1 MIQIKFCFRKA
12 FPCFNFLVTNE
23 KNTKLNCAKVFPRQ
37 IHPCFLYGKIDVRVG
52 LGKHFFR
59 TFVTLKPVFMHPRQ
73 LFLQHLAPTSPNP
86 LMLEIDRAEG
96 MYLYDPAGKPYLD
109 LIAGISV
116 SNLGHRHPRVLTAI
130 QGQLDRYMHT
140 LVYGEYVLDP
150 QVQLARLLAEQLPA
164 PLESVYFVNSG
175 TEATEGAMKLAKR
188 YTGRAEIIACKRA
201 YHGSTQGAASL
212 MWPKDFTQAYHPLLP
227 GIRHIEFN
235 CAWCLEQITENTAA
249 VIVETV
255 QAEWGVRKPMGN
267 YLQKLR
273 ERCTA
278 VDALLILD
286 EIQVGFGR
294 TGSLFAFEQYGIV
307 PDVLLLAKAMG
318 GGMPMGAF
326 IASREIMKVLS
337 ENPILGHITTF
348 GGHPVCCAAALA
360 NLQTLLDTP
369 YIAEVKAK
377 EALFH
382 RLLQHPKI
390 LEIRSAGLLMA
401 VDLGSFDSVMKVIHY
416 CLEQGLI
423 SDWFLFNTESM
434 RIAPPL
440 IISEQEIEWACG
452 VILAGLDAL

>member
-1 MIQIKFCFRKA
+1 MIAASKFFANFVMFKTGTPDTKPLTHKA
-12 FPCFNFLVTNE
+12 P
-23 KNTKLNCAKVFPRQ
+23 
-37 IHPCFLYGKIDVRVG
+37 H
-52 LGKHFFR
+52 
-59 TFVTLKPVFMHPRQ
+59 MHTRQ
-73 LFLQHLAPTSPNP
+73 LFLQHLAPTSPSP

-96 MYLYDPAGKPYLD
+96 MYLYDPQGKAYLD

-116 SNLGHRHPRVLTAI
+116 SNLGHRHPRVIAAI
-130 QGQLDRYMHT
+130 QQQLDRYLHT

-150 QVQLARLLAEQLPA
+150 QVQLAKLLTDQLPD

-175 TEATEGAMKLAKR
+175 AEATEGAMKLAKR
-188 YTGRAEIIACKRA
+188 YTNRAEIIACKRA

-235 CAWCLEQITENTAA
+235 CEHCLEKITTDTAA

-255 QAEWGVRKPMGN
+255 QAEWGVRKPEGD

-273 ERCTA
+273 ARCNQ
-278 VDALLILD
+278 VGALLILD

-294 TGSLFAFEQYGIV
+294 TGTLFAFEQYGIV
-307 PDVLLLAKAMG
+307 PDVLLLAKGMG
-318 GGMPMGAF
+318 GGMPIGAF
-326 IASREIMKVLS
+326 VASREVMQVLS
-337 ENPILGHITTF
+337 HDPILGHITTF

-369 YIAEVKAK
+369 YIMEVKKK

-382 RLLQHPKI
+382 ELLQHPKI
-390 LEIRSAGLLMA
+390 VEVRSAGLLMA
-401 VDLGSFDSVMKVIHY
+401 VDLGSFDTVMRSIKY
-416 CLEQGLI
+416 CLERGLI
-423 SDWFLFNTESM
+423 SDWFLFNTESV

-440 IISEQEIEWACG
+440 IISAEEIHWACG
-452 VILAGLDAL
+452 VILESLNAW